1 MNIEAIVMLAASAV
15 VIWGGLSAAIIN
27 LSRSPEEH
35 ESE

>member
-1 MNIEAIVMLAASAV
+1 MTPIAITMMIGAMLI
-15 VIWGGLSAAIIN
+15 IWGGLIAAIIN